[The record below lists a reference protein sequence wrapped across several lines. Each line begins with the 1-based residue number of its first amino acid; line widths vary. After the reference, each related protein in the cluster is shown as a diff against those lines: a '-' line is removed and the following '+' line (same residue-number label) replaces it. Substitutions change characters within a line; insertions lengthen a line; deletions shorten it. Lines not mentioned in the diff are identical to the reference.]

1 MYKRDIIRR
10 TEEILNE
17 ILVDEDIFLVE
28 VDYTKENNIYYLKVY
43 LDTEDGIT
51 IDQCS
56 DVSRILS
63 NKLDELDYIEDSYFL
78 EVSSPGIDRPFKTNE
93 DFKRNLNKLI
103 EVNLYA
109 KKNGEKLYVGKL
121 INIEDDSITIK
132 IENKENKEIKFKID
146 EIAKANKH
154 IEI

>member
-78 EVSSPGIDRPFKTNE
+78 EVSSPGLDRPFKTYE
-93 DFKRNLNKLI
+93 DFKRNINELI

-132 IENKENKEIKFKID
+132 IENKEKKEIKFKID

>member
-1 MYKRDIIRR
+1 MHKRDIIRR

-56 DVSRILS
+56 DVSRVLS

-78 EVSSPGIDRPFKTNE
+78 EVSSPGLDRPFKTYE
-93 DFKRNLNKLI
+93 DFKRNINELI

-109 KKNGEKLYVGKL
+109 KKNGEKLYTGKL

>member
-43 LDTEDGIT
+43 LDTVDGIT

>member
-56 DVSRILS
+56 DVSRALS

-121 INIEDDSITIK
+121 INIEGDSITIK

>member
-43 LDTEDGIT
+43 LDTVDGIT

-78 EVSSPGIDRPFKTNE
+78 EVSSPGLDRPFKTYE
-93 DFKRNLNKLI
+93 DFKRNINELI

>member
-1 MYKRDIIRR
+1 MHKRDIIRR

-56 DVSRILS
+56 DVSRVLS

-78 EVSSPGIDRPFKTNE
+78 EVSSPGLDRPFKTYE
-93 DFKRNLNKLI
+93 DFKRNINELI

-109 KKNGEKLYVGKL
+109 KKNGEKLYTGKL

-132 IENKENKEIKFKID
+132 IENKEKKEIKFKID

>member
-78 EVSSPGIDRPFKTNE
+78 EVSSPGLDRPFKTYE
-93 DFKRNLNKLI
+93 DFKRNINELI

>member
-121 INIEDDSITIK
+121 ISIEDDSITIK

>member
-132 IENKENKEIKFKID
+132 IENKEKKEIKFKID

>member
-43 LDTEDGIT
+43 LDTVDGIT

-78 EVSSPGIDRPFKTNE
+78 EVSSPGLDRPFKTYE
-93 DFKRNLNKLI
+93 DFKRNINELI

-132 IENKENKEIKFKID
+132 IENKEKKEIKFKID

>member
-56 DVSRILS
+56 DVSRALS

>member
-121 INIEDDSITIK
+121 INIED
-132 IENKENKEIKFKID
+132 KENKEIKFKID